1 MSSKLWFRVGAAA
14 ALSLALGT
22 TISFAQD
29 QGRGHDK
36 HDRDDRDDDRD
47 HGNDREHGNG
57 HQHGDARGHDHD
69 RYDDQDRDAARGWY
83 RDHYS
88 HLPPGL
94 ARRDH
99 LPPGL
104 ERQLVVRGTLPPG
117 LRVQIH
123 PCPHELEAMFPPPP
137 PNYMHVVVGGNLV
150 LVNRANFQIADVFHL
165 QIH

>member
-36 HDRDDRDDDRD
+36 HDRDDARD

-83 RDHYS
+83 RAHYS

-94 ARRDH
+94 AQH
-99 LPPGL
+99 
-104 ERQLVVRGTLPPG
+104 
-117 LRVQIH
+117 
-123 PCPHELEAMFPPPP
+123 
-137 PNYMHVVVGGNLV
+137 
-150 LVNRANFQIADVFHL
+150 
-165 QIH
+165 